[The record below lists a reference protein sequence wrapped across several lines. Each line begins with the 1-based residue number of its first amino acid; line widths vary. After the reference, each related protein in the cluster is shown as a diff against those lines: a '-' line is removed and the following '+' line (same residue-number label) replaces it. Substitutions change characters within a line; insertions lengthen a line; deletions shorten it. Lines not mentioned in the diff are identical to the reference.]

1 MGGERRLTGPV
12 ELDVSARGYA
22 ELARVDLLRNGELV
36 HSVVPELDL
45 PPGWIAVPLRLE
57 WGMNPSPTDWSGRLQ
72 VDGGE
77 VLRTPYW
84 SPEVQEVGQ
93 TSVCWAAATQSFG
106 GGGIYGPTRGGI
118 ELTVVGPPDAMV
130 RVDSGG
136 GKVSADLA
144 TATTMS
150 TRAQS
155 SGRLRLQ
162 PGVGGLSTLGGSQLR
177 LRWTDER
184 AEPAWYYARVY
195 LVDGEMAW
203 SSPIWVDS
211 DQPPARGSV
220 NEPKYSVAP

>member
-1 MGGERRLTGPV
+1 
-12 ELDVSARGYA
+12 
-22 ELARVDLLRNGELV
+22 
-36 HSVVPELDL
+36 
-45 PPGWIAVPLRLE
+45 
-57 WGMNPSPTDWSGRLQ
+57 
-72 VDGGE
+72 
-77 VLRTPYW
+77 
-84 SPEVQEVGQ
+84 
-93 TSVCWAAATQSFG
+93 
-106 GGGIYGPTRGGI
+106 TRGGI

-136 GKVSADLA
+136 GKVSADLATLREHPVDA